1 MKSRRKSL
9 SKSIDSDATGNVS
22 SKSEETSLSEQ
33 VDSTKSVTGSRTRQ
47 ALLTWVEQSF
57 RSHKST
63 LEIRVTDFGPSW
75 RDGKAFCALVH
86 NINPSLIDMGEVMH
100 RKNRENLEFA
110 FNVAEQRLGVPKLL
124 DPEDVDVDKPDERSI
139 ITYIKSRSGSRRSS
153 TNSSEKLQ
161 SQQKLK
167 AENID
172 MKTESKTENEYH
184 TALRLASFEPD
195 PEIDPALIL
204 NASTTANFL
213 ERRRARRASL
223 SGPQTMDDEALHN
236 LILAT
241 SPVSSGTGGASTPT
255 DDAAIALSSSTPG
268 YTRTT
273 MSGSPS
279 PPSYS
284 TSPHRS
290 GRARSYAGLRLC
302 RVAKNVS
309 KCRAIA
315 NIRVT
320 AEPPRATR
328 HIVPVLHLGGE
339 GNEQTEAEK
348 ERVLLITIKELIA
361 RVRHNPIES
370 QDFLTEFESFLQA
383 QLEHENM
390 AAYIRELDDRKR
402 QGLLLGLRPEE
413 LERAEAEWSRVK
425 PELDEWRWRLDNV
438 LPGEWRQVGQWLS
451 KLEKCLITDALIASQ
466 LGLELAPEA
475 KNLTHEERATRL
487 RNCLNEHEDI
497 FNNIEDLNHL
507 INKLSEEN
515 EKLNEIAQNA
525 TTSDVLTTLP
535 TRLPQIIVDS
545 LKSRFITAYLN
556 GQLTKR
562 RLERLV
568 LRWDLTHKITI
579 IREHLINWQTIK
591 CKETSEVDLHINEI
605 KDYLSSMNI
614 PEDMDNG
621 LDKLKELAL
630 DRDDIACR
638 IAEQREKLEANAKL
652 PSPMVNQQA
661 SVSTG
666 GGAFILTDYAETERK
681 ETNFFLTSLNTR
693 WKDTWSD
700 ILNIQTHL
708 GELSVKWNL
717 YETEKLHLSNW
728 LTEVRKL
735 LADESTSA
743 EEREKLYNDLKEW
756 RTRVSALNDLGHEL
770 MHSCDMTASSILDS
784 ELKNI
789 NKNWTE
795 VTTEVIKFVDLD
807 HAEELKNRNSE
818 AMFRLN
824 AFIKS
829 TELLLVSDF
838 VLPETTDL
846 DQAHSATANY
856 RQQLE
861 EARKQLLEKA
871 RSDYLEALKA
881 AEELMSAAKAGQAD
895 MEQAEAVM
903 AAVRA
908 AGEKL
913 DRLANHSVQA
923 RLDEVEAATK
933 KAVELALQLAPIN
946 DWAQDSEVSTEIL
959 NSGSIETNL
968 DLTNLTT
975 EEAMSKLKG
984 HFTALEEHEKALLE
998 AEKRLNDLKES
1009 GLQHIDISQLE
1020 LATAEARRKVEAMR
1034 TVAKC
1039 YENELDRRKSAEQ
1052 SFSHAIINITD
1063 WLDEA
1068 ERLFQND
1075 ISFDFEEQLP
1085 NTEVIQ
1091 DKLIANEEFL
1101 RKTQT
1106 AGQTCLIELN
1116 RSYDRL
1122 VELFSGNEEDVVEN
1136 SANPIIQPDEVSI
1149 NILLEA
1155 ANQVTKFRDRFDELM
1170 SKATRRQYELKYVLL
1185 EARLREQL
1193 DNTNKILNDEEFR
1206 MTSGEHLASILSD
1219 HEVIQSLIFLVFFL
1233 TNPPINEK
1241 NM

>member
-63 LEIRVTDFGPSW
+63 LEIRVTDFGSSW

-167 AENID
+167 AANID
-172 MKTESKTENEYH
+172 MKTESKTENEH
-184 TALRLASFEPD
+184 HAALRLASFEPD

-284 TSPHRS
+284 TSPHRT

-390 AAYIRELDDRKR
+390 AAYIRELDDRRR

-438 LPGEWRQVGQWLS
+438 LPGEWRQ
-451 KLEKCLITDALIASQ
+451 
-466 LGLELAPEA
+466 
-475 KNLTHEERATRL
+475 
-487 RNCLNEHEDI
+487 DI

-515 EKLNEIAQNA
+515 EKLNEIAENA

-605 KDYLSSMNI
+605 K
-614 PEDMDNG
+614 
-621 LDKLKELAL
+621 
-630 DRDDIACR
+630 
-638 IAEQREKLEANAKL
+638 
-652 PSPMVNQQA
+652 
-661 SVSTG
+661 VSYH
-666 GGAFILTDYAETERK
+666 FIY
-681 ETNFFLTSLNTR
+681 
-693 WKDTWSD
+693 
-700 ILNIQTHL
+700 
-708 GELSVKWNL
+708 
-717 YETEKLHLSNW
+717 
-728 LTEVRKL
+728 
-735 LADESTSA
+735 
-743 EEREKLYNDLKEW
+743 
-756 RTRVSALNDLGHEL
+756 
-770 MHSCDMTASSILDS
+770 
-784 ELKNI
+784 
-789 NKNWTE
+789 
-795 VTTEVIKFVDLD
+795 
-807 HAEELKNRNSE
+807 
-818 AMFRLN
+818 
-824 AFIKS
+824 
-829 TELLLVSDF
+829 
-838 VLPETTDL
+838 
-846 DQAHSATANY
+846 
-856 RQQLE
+856 
-861 EARKQLLEKA
+861 
-871 RSDYLEALKA
+871 
-881 AEELMSAAKAGQAD
+881 
-895 MEQAEAVM
+895 
-903 AAVRA
+903 
-908 AGEKL
+908 
-913 DRLANHSVQA
+913 
-923 RLDEVEAATK
+923 
-933 KAVELALQLAPIN
+933 
-946 DWAQDSEVSTEIL
+946 
-959 NSGSIETNL
+959 
-968 DLTNLTT
+968 
-975 EEAMSKLKG
+975 
-984 HFTALEEHEKALLE
+984 
-998 AEKRLNDLKES
+998 
-1009 GLQHIDISQLE
+1009 
-1020 LATAEARRKVEAMR
+1020 
-1034 TVAKC
+1034 
-1039 YENELDRRKSAEQ
+1039 
-1052 SFSHAIINITD
+1052 
-1063 WLDEA
+1063 
-1068 ERLFQND
+1068 
-1075 ISFDFEEQLP
+1075 
-1085 NTEVIQ
+1085 
-1091 DKLIANEEFL
+1091 KLI
-1101 RKTQT
+1101 
-1106 AGQTCLIELN
+1106 
-1116 RSYDRL
+1116 
-1122 VELFSGNEEDVVEN
+1122 LF
-1136 SANPIIQPDEVSI
+1136 
-1149 NILLEA
+1149 
-1155 ANQVTKFRDRFDELM
+1155 
-1170 SKATRRQYELKYVLL
+1170 
-1185 EARLREQL
+1185 
-1193 DNTNKILNDEEFR
+1193 
-1206 MTSGEHLASILSD
+1206 
-1219 HEVIQSLIFLVFFL
+1219 
-1233 TNPPINEK
+1233 
-1241 NM
+1241 